1 MMGALALVGAV
12 GIGEGRAVG
21 GVCGVGTGLYECIGF
36 WVLSRLPLV
45 VDATDDIGP
54 KLGV

>member
-1 MMGALALVGAV
+1 MMEALTLVGAV
-12 GIGEGRAVG
+12 NIGEGRAVG
-21 GVCGVGTGLYECIGF
+21 GVCGVGAGLYECIGF